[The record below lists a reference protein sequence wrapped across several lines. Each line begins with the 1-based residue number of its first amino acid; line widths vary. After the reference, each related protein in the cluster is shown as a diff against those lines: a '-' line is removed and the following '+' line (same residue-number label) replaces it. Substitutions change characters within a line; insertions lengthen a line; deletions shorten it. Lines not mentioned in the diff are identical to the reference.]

1 MQFFLL
7 LSQEGRRF
15 VRLLSGRLSV
25 INVLSNTM
33 NCDTCVCIMHCSCI
47 KSLSLNLLRCTAYN
61 TFCIDCSLHFSRS
74 EVTSFLP
81 LETSSVVK
89 GACVS
94 GSCSR
99 PYFFQNIVRI
109 FYNLAYGFSISS
121 CKFSPM

>member
-1 MQFFLL
+1 MHFLLL

-25 INVLSNTM
+25 INLLSNTM
-33 NCDTCVCIMHCSCI
+33 NCDTCVYIMHCSCI
-47 KSLSLNLLRCTAYN
+47 KSLSLTMLRCTTY
-61 TFCIDCSLHFSRS
+61 TFCIACSLHFSRS

-81 LETSSVVK
+81 LETSSAVK

-94 GSCSR
+94 GSRSR
-99 PYFFQNIVRI
+99 PSFFQNIVRI